1 MSILRLFFDA
11 FSQPSRAILLLLES
25 NKVQYQPCLI
35 NIAKAEHITNEEF
48 VKVSPNKTVPAIDDN
63 GFHLFESAAIL
74 KYLVAKYSLPDH
86 WYPKDITRRAKI
98 DEYLSWHTA
107 NLRLGAAGFMFNKFI
122 FPRMMGAEPD
132 EKKIQEAEGMLQKS
146 IRMFEKHFLKES
158 KFINSSEISIA
169 DIQAACEFT
178 QFWLAD
184 IDQLGDKP
192 LLQTWFKNVQSELNP
207 AFDEVHKMVYL
218 AREKG
223 VFKSKM

>member
-1 MSILRLFFDA
+1 
-11 FSQPSRAILLLLES
+11 
-25 NKVQYQPCLI
+25 
-35 NIAKAEHITNEEF
+35 
-48 VKVSPNKTVPAIDDN
+48 
-63 GFHLFESAAIL
+63 
-74 KYLVAKYSLPDH
+74 
-86 WYPKDITRRAKI
+86 
-98 DEYLSWHTA
+98 
-107 NLRLGAAGFMFNKFI
+107 
-122 FPRMMGAEPD
+122 MMGAEPD